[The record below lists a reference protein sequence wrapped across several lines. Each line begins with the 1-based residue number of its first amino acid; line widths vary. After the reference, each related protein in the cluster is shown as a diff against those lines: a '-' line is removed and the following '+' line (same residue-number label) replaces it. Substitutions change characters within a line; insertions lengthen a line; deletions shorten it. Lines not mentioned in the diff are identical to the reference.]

1 VVDSGATRYMTYA
14 RDAFTEFVKLKVPRV
29 VKTASGALI
38 HRTGIENIS
47 IRVFT
52 DKLQTRTLALTDVL
66 YVPELA
72 SSLIS
77 VSQLQD
83 KEILIQITDST
94 SKYTMTLTKDSFV
107 ITNTS
112 RVSS

>member
-1 VVDSGATRYMTYA
+1 VIDSGATRYMTYT
-14 RDAFTEFVKLKVPRV
+14 RDAFTEFVKLKVSRV
-29 VKTASGALI
+29 VKTASRALI
-38 HRTGIENIS
+38 HETGIRNVS

-77 VSQLQD
+77 VPQLQD
-83 KEILIQITDST
+83 KSILVQTTVSI
-94 SKYTMTLTKDSFV
+94 SKHAMTLTKDSFV
-107 ITNTS
+107 IANAS
-112 RVSS
+112 RVAS